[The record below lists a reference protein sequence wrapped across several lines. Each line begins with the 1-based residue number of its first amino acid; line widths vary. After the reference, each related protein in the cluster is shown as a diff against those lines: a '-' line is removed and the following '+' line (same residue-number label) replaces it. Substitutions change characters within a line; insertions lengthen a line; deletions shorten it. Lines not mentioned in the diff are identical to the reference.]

1 MTKQITKVKPQNKPV
16 NQPVEGLIA
25 QAIEKGLPVETM
37 ERLFALRE
45 KVKAE
50 YAKEQFTQAL
60 ADFQKDCPIV
70 EKNKKV
76 LNKDGRTLRYQYASI
91 DNIIGSIK
99 APLSQNG
106 LAYSFSVEQTENK
119 IKATCTITHI
129 AGHSSTSS
137 FEIPIDKEGYMTEPQ
152 KYASALTYAKRY
164 ALTNAL
170 GLVGTEEDTDAT
182 DVGKNGDV
190 KDTKAKIIFLLRS
203 LGHEPKDKEAISQK
217 VKELTQ
223 LELNDKNLD
232 DIRGRLELLVKEKQ
246 EFDKESSPETDEN
259 N

>member
-1 MTKQITKVKPQNKPV
+1 MTKQITKVEPQNQPQ
-16 NQPVEGLIA
+16 NQSVESLIG

-119 IKATCTITHI
+119 IKATCIITHI

-182 DVGKNGDV
+182 DVGEEKDV

-203 LGHEPKDKEAISQK
+203 LGHESKDKEIIVKK

-232 DIRGRLELLVKEKQ
+232 EIKGRLQVLVRGKQ
-246 EFDKESSPETDEN
+246 EYDKEVSPEVEN
-259 N
+259 VN